1 MNKYRYKSKTL
12 DINIYKYK
20 CVQNCYS
27 VKTLADKWVL
37 SFFLNGST
45 DWSTFLIANGN
56 EFHRAGAAEENA
68 RSPKVLLD
76 LDLGVHSN
84 VPL

>member
-1 MNKYRYKSKTL
+1 M
-12 DINIYKYK
+12 
-20 CVQNCYS
+20 
-27 VKTLADKWVL
+27 
-37 SFFLNGST
+37 

-68 RSPKVLLD
+68 RSPKILLD
-76 LDLGVHSN
+76 LNLGVHSN